1 MGRIANMLMLSCKK
15 ATSLIEKKSLIGLSV
30 KENLQLKIHNR
41 MCVVCLYYKKQ
52 SLIIDD
58 LLHEL
63 IYNSESAPLIK
74 NEALK
79 EKIIKNLH

>member
-1 MGRIANMLMLSCKK
+1 MGRIMNMLMLSCKK
-15 ATSLIEKKSLIGLSV
+15 ATSLIEKKSLIGLSF
-30 KENLQLKIHNR
+30 KEKTQLKIHNR
-41 MCVVCLYYKKQ
+41 MCVVCLYYEKQ

-63 IYNSESAPLIK
+63 ISSSESAPLIK